1 MIGRVQNSSLTKEN
15 SFCVHKKFNK
25 RKKNKQMD
33 NNKVKDSLDNR
44 LVFFKGRRQMK
55 TKKSKEKKLPS
66 LSAFVLRSFFFFS

>member
-15 SFCVHKKFNK
+15 SFCEHKKFDK

-44 LVFFKGRRQMK
+44 LVFFKGRK
-55 TKKSKEKKLPS
+55 
-66 LSAFVLRSFFFFS
+66 